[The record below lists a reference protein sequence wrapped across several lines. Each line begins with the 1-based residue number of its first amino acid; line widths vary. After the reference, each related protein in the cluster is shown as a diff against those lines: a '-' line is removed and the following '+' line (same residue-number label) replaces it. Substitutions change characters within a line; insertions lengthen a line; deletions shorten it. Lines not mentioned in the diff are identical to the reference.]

1 MPVPMLLAVNYIHSL
16 GIVHRDIKPRNWVY
30 EADGQTIK
38 LIDFGFSVKGYLGA
52 ESLQGCMGTLG
63 YLAPEVV
70 KAGLSSESAYTA
82 KCDIWSLGVVFDE
95 LLTGEPA
102 FHRDAGQCDGYTE
115 EVVLREIKEVS
126 EEIIEKVLAQV
137 PANAVPLLRRMLTKD
152 PLARPSAR
160 EVLDDNY
167 LALVRARIADPPR
180 ALPVRVILDR
190 FRAHASASKP
200 SRAWLLAVARS
211 PTYLPWE
218 EFCALRETFKMFD
231 AQGLNGTVNFET
243 FFTVLQRA
251 ARDSPRVWNENPENT
266 FDNSQGPIRAD
277 IAKLWK
283 AVCGEQESLSYCEFM
298 AVLLPPMEDVFADA
312 DSKSAENEVYSPL
325 RPKEHWSP
333 SKPIFQYLQLLK
345 RASKSVPKTLE
356 FDESEEVRQVVSVM
370 ARHHRRWALVR
381 YKDGRRQFFDYM
393 DINHKLLQDAPFGSV
408 AESMSRIC
416 KANVGTI
423 ANCSQFC
430 EYVPANV
437 ATPLR
442 DVILLI
448 AGKRNGRPVR
458 RVPLVDA
465 DGEIVTVFSSLDFL
479 NLALKC
485 SAPTAVLKSL
495 SAKVFDRRGTILQVS
510 VQQDEPLL
518 NALGI
523 MEKEGLTICPITL
536 RELSGTMGGV
546 VASNVVSAADLKW
559 VVRSG
564 NFAALNMSVGDFVA
578 WRAESEQASLDHILR
593 QQRLQRFNVVSVMA
607 AASLHTLAQLT
618 SVCSKDDIARIVGI
632 VSSRDIL
639 LQPDPAKVN
648 EATPCE
654 RFRRELQE
662 VAPCAS
668 RLYEAVARPGQLGR
682 QVEDQLLHAAPYLT
696 GKQVEHL
703 LRRANVSVALR
714 QRLKFLLG
722 LKRRVQKVAQG
733 YGGPAFMPQGM
744 AVGFF
749 LATAIRASYADRGT
763 LTTRVVSAVPAATRH
778 LAAVLHEQRAIA
790 NELCR
795 LQERQ
800 RLLAEEA
807 LRLAGEE
814 AETPMGPSRP
824 RPAPEATSM
833 LACLDTGAPAAAA
846 VSANAARTHRSQAP
860 EPLASTPSVVRKH
873 GSSSSVFDLG
883 SSLLGPTEVA
893 VLLQSG
899 LAAVPQGR
907 QVQQNQRM
915 LLEMMVSQPP
925 LFLKGVLY
933 ELSNCGSSRVLGN
946 HLMALLDL
954 TQDAIRPAAR
964 LDVADL
970 LTQALGVGM
979 PRRSDFMAG
988 GSSASRSYLLLVHRA
1003 AKQVLEECEPYVAL
1017 KHWLQRAEVPLPARD
1032 MPMPSAERAIQAAQR
1047 AVQEADAAGSAWLT
1061 ERGEVWYD
1069 GVLSDPP
1076 ASPPSGPKEPEL
1088 RSAARQLYLDAFA
1101 ACKDALQASPE
1112 VLHQDWFH
1120 GFWARNY
1127 DALTVV
1133 SVLRNMQMDIDETRK
1148 WLDAQLSH
1156 THSDFKGAKKACD
1169 LLWSKTPA
1177 SEACLVDCLIEV
1189 LFFEPADRSK
1199 YRSDGLIQLVI
1210 EEPPGHFNFTV
1221 VSAMGVI
1228 TEGEKGTEMAAT
1240 YARLRQLRGVEVVRA
1255 DTATLQSVDYNAAMV
1270 ERAVQER
1277 VQTPWGWVGYSQGC
1291 ANAFRAEA
1299 IMLQGTPEQQHL
1311 MASFRCRQ
1319 LLFSAANGSAHATCG
1334 DWKLLRALVDG
1345 ERFLK
1350 RFQASMSAATQNL
1363 ALDLLQNALSSRL
1376 AYAVLGSV
1384 QSLTHEGARIMWRKP
1399 GMLRMLEPIGV
1410 PVLGA
1415 SGKLDSEKTTHGEF
1429 MCPSRMRL

>member
-1 MPVPMLLAVNYIHSL
+1 MGASCSESLKSCVAFVKTLRAESGGPPACASAQTLPKVHICEGCQGQADEFAQGAHGKLLCRSCLRREDEALLAPSEEEQKGLDQLSKVLDNVSWKYWKPGEQPARVLDWMYLGDLKEATDFELLSNRGIGAVLNLINWWELSSRLPEVADFAALYSSNHVEFKEVDSEDRLFFDIVEKCWPACESFLGKCRARNQRVLVNCKACICICWLVSHEGYSLLEAVELVQGRRGTILSNHGFRLQLLRLALRLGRLGDFTPQLARTMVKPGSETHLDSIINQKRMTVRYDEAQPEGGELPLMRRQSSPLQGLRPRRLSLISEEVHNNVNQRALKLELLACLYHRDQKFLDDYEYTSQPPTIIGSGFSGDVVLCRRKEKAAVRQNQETYVRCVKSFNLKQMAPDKLDKLKNEAVIYLSLEHPHIARLFDVYEDDEQVSLVMQYCSGGTLESAIRSQGAFSEPKFQDVAVPMLLAVNYIHSL

-607 AASLHTLAQLT
+607 AASLHTLAQRLVD
-618 SVCSKDDIARIVGI
+618 SRLQRIFLASDDIARIVGI

-639 LQPDPAKVN
+639 LQILD
-648 EATPCE
+648 
-654 RFRRELQE
+654 
-662 VAPCAS
+662 
-668 RLYEAVARPGQLGR
+668 
-682 QVEDQLLHAAPYLT
+682 QV
-696 GKQVEHL
+696 V
-703 LRRANVSVALR
+703 
-714 QRLKFLLG
+714 
-722 LKRRVQKVAQG
+722 
-733 YGGPAFMPQGM
+733 
-744 AVGFF
+744 
-749 LATAIRASYADRGT
+749 
-763 LTTRVVSAVPAATRH
+763 
-778 LAAVLHEQRAIA
+778 
-790 NELCR
+790 
-795 LQERQ
+795 
-800 RLLAEEA
+800 
-807 LRLAGEE
+807 
-814 AETPMGPSRP
+814 
-824 RPAPEATSM
+824 
-833 LACLDTGAPAAAA
+833 
-846 VSANAARTHRSQAP
+846 
-860 EPLASTPSVVRKH
+860 
-873 GSSSSVFDLG
+873 
-883 SSLLGPTEVA
+883 
-893 VLLQSG
+893 
-899 LAAVPQGR
+899 
-907 QVQQNQRM
+907 
-915 LLEMMVSQPP
+915 
-925 LFLKGVLY
+925 
-933 ELSNCGSSRVLGN
+933 
-946 HLMALLDL
+946 
-954 TQDAIRPAAR
+954 
-964 LDVADL
+964 
-970 LTQALGVGM
+970 
-979 PRRSDFMAG
+979 
-988 GSSASRSYLLLVHRA
+988 
-1003 AKQVLEECEPYVAL
+1003 
-1017 KHWLQRAEVPLPARD
+1017 
-1032 MPMPSAERAIQAAQR
+1032 
-1047 AVQEADAAGSAWLT
+1047 
-1061 ERGEVWYD
+1061 
-1069 GVLSDPP
+1069 
-1076 ASPPSGPKEPEL
+1076 
-1088 RSAARQLYLDAFA
+1088 
-1101 ACKDALQASPE
+1101 
-1112 VLHQDWFH
+1112 
-1120 GFWARNY
+1120 
-1127 DALTVV
+1127 
-1133 SVLRNMQMDIDETRK
+1133 
-1148 WLDAQLSH
+1148 
-1156 THSDFKGAKKACD
+1156 
-1169 LLWSKTPA
+1169 
-1177 SEACLVDCLIEV
+1177 
-1189 LFFEPADRSK
+1189 
-1199 YRSDGLIQLVI
+1199 
-1210 EEPPGHFNFTV
+1210 
-1221 VSAMGVI
+1221 
-1228 TEGEKGTEMAAT
+1228 
-1240 YARLRQLRGVEVVRA
+1240 
-1255 DTATLQSVDYNAAMV
+1255 
-1270 ERAVQER
+1270 
-1277 VQTPWGWVGYSQGC
+1277 
-1291 ANAFRAEA
+1291 
-1299 IMLQGTPEQQHL
+1299 
-1311 MASFRCRQ
+1311 
-1319 LLFSAANGSAHATCG
+1319 
-1334 DWKLLRALVDG
+1334 
-1345 ERFLK
+1345 
-1350 RFQASMSAATQNL
+1350 
-1363 ALDLLQNALSSRL
+1363 
-1376 AYAVLGSV
+1376 
-1384 QSLTHEGARIMWRKP
+1384 
-1399 GMLRMLEPIGV
+1399 
-1410 PVLGA
+1410 
-1415 SGKLDSEKTTHGEF
+1415 
-1429 MCPSRMRL
+1429 